1 MFARNLLTVGVGTG
15 LSRLLGFARDI
26 MIAAT
31 LGSGP
36 VADAFVTA
44 FRLPNLFR
52 RLLSEGALNPAFVPI
67 YERLRA
73 QRGEEAANDF
83 SGDAFVAVGLS
94 LSAFV
99 GLGLV
104 AMGVLVYLLA
114 PGFSADADKF
124 ALTVSLSRLCFP
136 FLLFSS
142 LAALLAAILNAR
154 HRFVVASFAPVVL
167 NAVLV
172 AALIVISFL
181 GWGGVRAAY
190 ALALFVALGGLAQ
203 LALCWIGVR
212 RAGLVLPLR
221 RPHRTPELRALL
233 IYALPGMFAGGVAQ
247 VNAFVG
253 SIVGSGSPSAVSYLY
268 YADRVYQLPL
278 GVVGVAI
285 GLVLLPE
292 LTRSLTQGDQDGARG
307 FQTAAIDFALAV
319 SAPAAVALYAL
330 SGPIVDVLFRRGAF
344 GALAS
349 LETAATLAAFA
360 LGMPAYVL
368 AKALQTGFFA
378 RDDLRTPVMIALA
391 GAGLDVALSLAL
403 FPRYEHVGVA
413 LAASA
418 AGWLNAGLLLALLIR
433 RGHYRPDARLV
444 RRVAMILLASFAMGA
459 ALGAG
464 HAALAHVFAQ
474 GSTLARVA
482 ALAALCLG
490 GLALYA
496 ALGHALGG
504 FDLKAMRAALRRREA

>member
-73 QRGEEAANDF
+73 QKGEEAAAAF
-83 SGDAFVAVGLS
+83 SGDAFLAVALA

-99 GLGLV
+99 GVGTV
-104 AMGVLVYLLA
+104 AMGAVVYLLA
-114 PGFSADADKF
+114 PGFAADADKF
-124 ALTVSLSRLCFP
+124 ALTVALSRLCFP

-154 HRFVVASFAPVVL
+154 HRFVVAAFAPVVL
-167 NAVLV
+167 NAVMV
-172 AALIVISFL
+172 AALAAISFS
-181 GWGGVRAAY
+181 GWESVRAAH
-190 ALALFVALGGLAQ
+190 ALALFVSLGGLAQ
-203 LALCWIGVR
+203 LALCWYGLR
-212 RAGLVLPLR
+212 RAGLRLPLR
-221 RPHRTPELRALL
+221 WPHRTPELRLL
-233 IYALPGMFAGGVAQ
+233 MLYALPGMFAGGVAQ

-292 LTRSLTQGDQDGARG
+292 LSRSLTRHDEAAARG
-307 FQTAAIDFALAV
+307 FQTAALDFALAV
-319 SAPAAVALYAL
+319 TAPAAVAMVTLAF
-330 SGPIVDVLFRRGAF
+330 PIVDVLFRRGAF
-344 GALAS
+344 GATAS
-349 LETAATLAAFA
+349 VETAATLAAFA
-360 LGMPAYVL
+360 AGMPAYVL

-378 RDDLRTPVMIALA
+378 RDDLRTPVLVALA
-391 GAGLDVALSLAL
+391 GAALDVVLSIAL

-413 LAASA
+413 VAASA
-418 AGWLNAGLLLALLIR
+418 AGWLNAAALLGLLIA
-433 RGHYRPDARLV
+433 RGHYRPDAALL
-444 RRVAMILLASFAMGA
+444 RRTAMILLASAAMGA
-459 ALGAG
+459 ALWIGRGALG
-464 HAALAHVFAQ
+464 EVFAA

-482 ALAALCLG
+482 ALGFLCVG

-496 ALGHALGG
+496 CVGHALGA
-504 FDLKAMRAALRRREA
+504 FDLRALRAALRR